1 MKEVLAIIRMNKI
14 NATKAALVEAGF
26 PAFTARKVMG
36 RGRKALD
43 EDLVKALDDG
53 PLDSAEMLP
62 MLARGPR
69 LLPKRLITLVVPDDK
84 VSQVVDTIIKTN
96 QTGNPGDGKIFVMPV
111 TDVVRVRTGETGET
125 AIDEMAGSA

>member
-43 EDLVKALDDG
+43 EDLVRALDDG
-53 PLDSAEMLP
+53 PLDSAEVLP

-84 VSQVVDTIIKTN
+84 VGPVVETIIAAN

-111 TDVVRVRTGETGET
+111 TDVVRVRTGETGEA
-125 AIDEMAGSA
+125 AIDEMAGAS

>member
-84 VSQVVDTIIKTN
+84 VSQVVDTIIRTN